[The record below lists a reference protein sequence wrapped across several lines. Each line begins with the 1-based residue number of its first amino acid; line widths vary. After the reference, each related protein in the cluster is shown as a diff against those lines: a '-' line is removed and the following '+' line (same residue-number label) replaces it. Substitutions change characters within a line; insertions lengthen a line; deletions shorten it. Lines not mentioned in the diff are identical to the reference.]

1 MCRSMKTRSCAI
13 AVFVVGPVTFGVSS
27 AAAVT
32 LYPFIGAD
40 GTLMDSDLT
49 DGDERADTLE
59 PSFNEFAS
67 WDGALALVFPDGDDP
82 GFERRVIWE
91 YDLRNVSATA
101 PVTARLDYRLRGAP
115 VWPFPPVEVHVYDY
129 PADRWVSLSDYA
141 AQPATLQGSI
151 TVLASIVPG
160 EGVFEGSLNVSEA
173 VSRALNAGAI
183 AVGFR
188 FQIDPDTPNE
198 SSQAF
203 IDADDGDMTTKPALT
218 IDDVMPFDTDGD
230 DDVDAYDYLQ
240 FSDCM
245 LGPVAPAT
253 GCSAFDANFDSHV
266 DLRDF
271 EMLQRF
277 FTGQR

>member
-1 MCRSMKTRSCAI
+1 MCRWMKTSFCAI
-13 AVFVVGPVTFGVSS
+13 AVVVLGPAMGTVSS

-40 GTLMDSDLT
+40 GTLMDNDLT
-49 DGDERADTLE
+49 DGDDRADVLE
-59 PSFNEFAS
+59 PSFNDSAP
-67 WDGALALVFPDGDDP
+67 WAGAIALVFPNADDA

-91 YDLRNVSATA
+91 YDLRNVSLTA

-129 PADRWVSLSDYA
+129 PADLRASLSDYA
-141 AQPATLQGSI
+141 AQPAILQGSI
-151 TVLASIVPG
+151 TVLASVVPG
-160 EGVFEGSLNVSEA
+160 EGIFEGSLNVSEA
-173 VSRALNAGAI
+173 VTRALNAGAV

-188 FQIDPDTPNE
+188 FQIDPNTPNE

-218 IDDVMPFDTDGD
+218 IEDMMPFDTDGD
-230 DDVDAYDYLQ
+230 DDVDAFDYLQ

-245 LGPVAPAT
+245 LGPDAHTA
-253 GCSAFDANFDSHV
+253 GCGAFDANFDSHV

-277 FTGQR
+277 FTGER